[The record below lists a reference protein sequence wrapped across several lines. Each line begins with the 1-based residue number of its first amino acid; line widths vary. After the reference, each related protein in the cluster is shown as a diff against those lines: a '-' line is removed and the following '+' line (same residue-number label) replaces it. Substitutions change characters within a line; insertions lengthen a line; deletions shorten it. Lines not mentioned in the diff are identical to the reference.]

1 MVTPPHDSVHMK
13 HLKETPRA
21 GYCQNNGMGDQNYMS
36 EDDECLGE
44 GEREGGGQAK
54 VLELGRGHN
63 DTISECTDVNALCI

>member
-1 MVTPPHDSVHMK
+1 
-13 HLKETPRA
+13 
-21 GYCQNNGMGDQNYMS
+21 MS

-63 DTISECTDVNALCI
+63 GTISECTDVNALCI